1 MYRDPLE
8 TMTIGVE
15 EEYLLVNTKTMDLA
29 DDPPDTLLSECEA
42 RMPNQVTPELM
53 RSQIEVGTKVCHSM
67 QDVREQLGNLRQVIR
82 DVSNSHGLAPIAAA
96 THPFARWADQKA
108 YLSGAVCDAIER
120 ASRDWPTACHL
131 RDACSRWCGRP

>member
-96 THPFARWADQKA
+96 THPFAR
-108 YLSGAVCDAIER
+108 
-120 ASRDWPTACHL
+120 
-131 RDACSRWCGRP
+131 